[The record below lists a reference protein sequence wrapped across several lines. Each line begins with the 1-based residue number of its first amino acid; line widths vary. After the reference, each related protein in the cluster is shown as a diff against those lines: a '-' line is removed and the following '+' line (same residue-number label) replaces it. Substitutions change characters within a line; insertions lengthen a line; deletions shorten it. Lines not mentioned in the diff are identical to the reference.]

1 MRCWWKKGACYFTW
15 LCGFL
20 LNSFLQKLLAK
31 EIMQYF
37 FFIFSQNGVVACVK
51 VFSSFTKLVDFVWS
65 IEKKITIRQKSFWSS
80 SLAVLNSYISTY
92 RFLLVIF
99 DPHPSPLNPIFT
111 FSEIMKFLIPLW
123 NSTTDLKVNRKW
135 INVQRYR
142 SDARFACYQL
152 LAICYWK

>member
-1 MRCWWKKGACYFTW
+1 MHYFSPLFFYVKPIEIW
-15 LCGFL
+15 MPPL
-20 LNSFLQKLLAK
+20 L
-31 EIMQYF
+31 MHYF
-37 FFIFSQNGVVACVK
+37 FCLQPVWNGMCFVACVK

-111 FSEIMKFLIPLW
+111 FSEIIKFLIPLW
-123 NSTTDLKVNRKW
+123 NSTTDLKVSWKW
-135 INVQRYR
+135 IKVQRYR

-152 LAICYWK
+152 LTICYWK